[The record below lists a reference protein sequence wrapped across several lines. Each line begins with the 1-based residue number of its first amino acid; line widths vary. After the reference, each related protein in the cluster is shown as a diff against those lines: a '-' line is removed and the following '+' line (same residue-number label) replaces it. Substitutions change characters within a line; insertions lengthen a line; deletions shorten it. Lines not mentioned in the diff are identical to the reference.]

1 MEAEITLDF
10 ENLNLSERRR
20 KAEEHEAD
28 QKRKKKELY
37 RQFHEKISDQ
47 EIHACTKRFK
57 SLVDTALAAFSN
69 ADVTNQDAEDSTL
82 YLEEHQLKNI
92 AKEAAKVKNKK
103 FAKLTSFE
111 MGETNFP
118 PCQNWLGDEKKF

>member
-10 ENLNLSERRR
+10 EKLNLSERRR

-92 AKEAAKVKNKK
+92 AKEAAKVKK
-103 FAKLTSFE
+103 
-111 MGETNFP
+111 
-118 PCQNWLGDEKKF
+118 QNIFKIK

>member
-92 AKEAAKVKNKK
+92 AKEAAKVKNKN
-103 FAKLTSFE
+103 FSKLTSFD
-111 MGETNFP
+111 MGTFVSP
-118 PCQNWLGDEKKF
+118 MSKLVK